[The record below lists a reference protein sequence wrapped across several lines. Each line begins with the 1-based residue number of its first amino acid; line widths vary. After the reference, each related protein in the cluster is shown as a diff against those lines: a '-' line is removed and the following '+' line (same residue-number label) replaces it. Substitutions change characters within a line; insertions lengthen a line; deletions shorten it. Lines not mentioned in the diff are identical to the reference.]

1 MVYPVTFENKIGF
14 DRIRQMVSDNCLCEL
29 GRSRVEKIVF
39 LNSLGLLRHELTLT
53 EEIRKIILFEENFP
67 QENFVDATTGLL
79 KIKIAGTYPE
89 VTELNDLR
97 RSLETIKAITR
108 FFTND
113 SIKEKYPVIC
123 QEASQVKLFPFVAES
138 INQIINNHG
147 QIKDNASAE
156 LKEIRE
162 LIKQK
167 KVSVTRKLLSILKAA
182 QQDGFAEADAEIT
195 IRDGRPVIPVSAAN
209 KRRIG
214 GLIHDESATG
224 KTVYIEPGAIVELNN
239 EIRELEYAEKR
250 EIIAIL
256 TKFADTIRPYIPELI
271 EAYDFLGKID
281 FLRAKAK
288 LAIKINGILPIVHEE
303 MRMEWRKAIHP
314 LLYLTHKAEKKE
326 VVPLNLI
333 LTEENRILLISG
345 PNAGGKSVCLKTTGL
360 LQYMLQ
366 CGLLVPMGENS
377 EICLFDHIFIDIG
390 DEQSLENDLSTYSS
404 HLLNMKYF
412 VKHANN
418 RSLILIDEFGTG
430 TEPAL
435 GGAIAEAILE
445 ELNVQKTF
453 GIITTHYSNLK
464 HMAAETPGIVNGAM
478 LFDTQN
484 IQPLFQLAIGRPG
497 SSFAIDI
504 ARKIGLPE
512 DIVKRASEK
521 VGEETINF
529 EKHLREIIRDK
540 KYWEEKRGKIRKVEK
555 TLDDLYANYSGELED
570 IQKERKKIISQAKA
584 EAQNLLKEANKRI
597 EGTIREIKEQN
608 ADKEK
613 TRLLRDELEKF
624 KVDMNDNDINPDAFE
639 NKISELQHAGKR
651 LVKHSPE
658 IKEAKVARKKVQEIE
673 ENTFE
678 IGNYVRMKGLDSVGE
693 IIDVNEKSVLVAFGS
708 MITTVE
714 REKLEHVSS
723 GQKKASDKKSVN
735 IVQNISERKLNFKSD
750 IDIRG
755 KRADEAIGIVSE
767 LIEDAILVSVRHLR
781 ILHGKGNGI
790 LRQLIRDYLK
800 TVDVVKSVRDE
811 HADRGG
817 AGITL
822 VEMDL

>member
-14 DRIRQMVSDNCLCEL
+14 DRIRQMTAENCLCEL
-29 GRSRVEKIVF
+29 GREYVDKIAF
-39 LNSLGLLRHELTLT
+39 INSLPELKLALTLT
-53 EEIRKIILFEENFP
+53 EEIRKVLLFEENFP
-67 QENFVDATTGLL
+67 QENYVDATPGLI
-79 KIKIAGTYPE
+79 KIKVAGTYPE
-89 VTELNDLR
+89 VSELNDLR
-97 RSLETIKAITR
+97 RSLDTIKSIAR
-108 FFTND
+108 FFSGD
-113 SIKEKYPVIC
+113 AIKEKYPVIC
-123 QEASQVKLFPFVAES
+123 REAAQVKLFPFVAEY
-138 INQIINNHG
+138 IDQIINKHG
-147 QIKDNASAE
+147 QIKDNASPE

-167 KVSVTRKLLSILKAA
+167 QVSVHRKLLSILKAA
-182 QQDGFAEADAEIT
+182 QQEGVADSDAEIT

-214 GLIHDESATG
+214 GLVHDESATG

-239 EIRELEYAEKR
+239 DIRELEYAERR
-250 EIIAIL
+250 EIIIIL
-256 TKFADTIRPYIPELI
+256 TKFADNVRPYIPELI
-271 EAYDFLGKID
+271 EAYAFLGKID

-288 LAIKINGILPIVHEE
+288 LALKINGILPIIHEE
-303 MRMEWRKAIHP
+303 MRMEWRRAIHP
-314 LLYLTHKAEKKE
+314 LLYLSHKAESKE
-326 VVPLNLI
+326 VIPLDLRLN
-333 LTEENRILLISG
+333 EENRILLISG

-360 LQYMLQ
+360 LQYMIQ

-404 HLLNMKYF
+404 HLLNMKFF
-412 VKHANN
+412 VKHSDNK
-418 RSLILIDEFGTG
+418 SLILIDEFGTG

-445 ELNVQKTF
+445 ELNNQKTF

-464 HMAAETPGIVNGAM
+464 HMASETPGIINGAM
-478 LFDTQN
+478 LFDTQK
-484 IQPLFQLAIGRPG
+484 IQPIFQLAIGRPG

-512 DIVKRASEK
+512 DIVKKASEI
-521 VGEETINF
+521 VGEDYVNF
-529 EKHLREIIRDK
+529 EKHLKEIIRDK
-540 KYWEEKRGKIRKVEK
+540 KYWEEKRGKIRKVER
-555 TLDDLYANYSGELED
+555 TLDDLYANYSTELEE
-570 IQKERKKIISQAKA
+570 IQKERKRILAQAKS
-584 EAQNLLKEANKRI
+584 EAQNLLKEANKKI
-597 EGTIREIKEQN
+597 EATIREIKEQN

-613 TRLLRDELEKF
+613 TRQLRDELERF
-624 KVDMNDNDINPDAFE
+624 
-639 NKISELQHAGKR
+639 KISVNEEEDSSDNYEKKIKELQKAGNR
-651 LVKHSPE
+651 LAKYSPE
-658 IKEAKVARKKVQEIE
+658 IKEAKVARMKETEQEESI
-673 ENTFE
+673 FE
-678 IGNYVRMKGLDSVGE
+678 AGNYVRMKGLDSIGE
-693 IIDVNEKSVLVAFGS
+693 ILDVNEKTILVAFGS

-714 REKLEHVSS
+714 REKLEPVSA
-723 GQKKASDKKSVN
+723 GQKKAAEKKGVN
-735 IVQNISERKLNFKSD
+735 VVQNLSERKLNFKSD

-755 KRADEAIGIVSE
+755 KRADEAISIVSG
-767 LIEDAILVSVRHLR
+767 LIEDAVLVSVRHLR

-822 VEMDL
+822 VELDL

>member
-1 MVYPVTFENKIGF
+1 MVYPVSFENKIGF
-14 DRIRQMVSDNCLCEL
+14 DRIRQMVAEQCLCEL
-29 GRSRVEKIVF
+29 GRKRVEKITF
-39 LNSLGLLRHELTLT
+39 LNSLSVLRHELIIT
-53 EEIRKIILFEENFP
+53 EEIRKVILFEENFP
-67 QENFVDATTGLL
+67 QENFIDATTGLL
-79 KIKIAGTYPE
+79 KIKAVGTYPE
-89 VTELNDLR
+89 VSDLNDLKL
-97 RSLETIKAITR
+97 SLDTIKAIAR
-108 FFTND
+108 FFSNEL
-113 SIKEKYPVIC
+113 IKEKYPVIC
-123 QEASQVKLFPFVAES
+123 REASQVKLFPFVAEY
-138 INQIINNHG
+138 IDQIINKHG
-147 QIKDNASAE
+147 QIKDNASAD

-167 KVSVTRKLLSILKAA
+167 QVAVNRKLLSILKTA

-195 IRDGRPVIPVSAAN
+195 IRDGRPVIPVSAGN
-209 KRRIG
+209 KRKIG

-239 EIRELEYAEKR
+239 EIRELEYAERR
-250 EIIAIL
+250 EIIDIL

-271 EAYDFLGKID
+271 EAYNFLGKID

-288 LAIKINGILPIVHEE
+288 FAIKINGILPIVHEE
-303 MRMEWRKAIHP
+303 MRMEWRRAIHP
-314 LLYLTHKAEKKE
+314 LLYLTHKIENKE
-326 VVPLNLI
+326 VVPLNLA
-333 LTEENRILLISG
+333 LSEQNRILLISG

-412 VKHANN
+412 VKHANT

-445 ELNVQKTF
+445 ELNIQKTF

-464 HMAAETPGIVNGAM
+464 HMAAETPGIINGAM
-478 LFDTQN
+478 LFDTQK

-512 DIVKRASEK
+512 TIVKRASEK
-521 VGEETINF
+521 VGEDTINF

-540 KYWEEKRGKIRKVEK
+540 KYWEDKRGKIRKVEK
-555 TLDDLYANYSGELED
+555 TLDDLYAIYSNELED
-570 IQKERKKIISQAKA
+570 IQKERKKIISQAKS
-584 EAQNLLKEANKRI
+584 EAQNLLKEANKKI

-613 TRLLRDELEKF
+613 TRQLREEFEKF
-624 KVDMNDNDINPDAFE
+624 KVNLDDENIEPDE
-639 NKISELQHAGKR
+639 YERKITELQKAGKN

-658 IKEAKVARKKVQEIE
+658 IKEAKVTSKKERVVE
-673 ENTFE
+673 EHSFE
-678 IGNYVRMKGLDSVGE
+678 IGNYVRMKGLDSIGE
-693 IIDVNEKSVLVAFGS
+693 IIDVNEKSILIAFGS

-714 REKLEHVSS
+714 REKLEHISS
-723 GQKKASDKKSVN
+723 GQKKSSDKKSVN

-755 KRADEAIGIVSE
+755 KRADEAMAIVSE
-767 LIEDAILVSVRHLR
+767 LIEDAVLVSVRHLR

-822 VEMDL
+822 VELDL